1 MNIRDIIEESFDD
14 LKNKKYYN
22 NTEEYFLESELDEVI
37 SESYIDDAIND
48 FRKDMIKLESDFY
61 INSII
66 LEELTYES
74 DNYELIE
81 ESIIDSGKSFVSNVI
96 EKVKEL
102 WRKFKSWIRKIIDS
116 IKSFFS
122 KEQIAE
128 DIKSESKESES
139 NNKQSET
146 KKVETKKVE
155 SNQSNTDSKTK
166 KYNNTKTKSEA
177 MKGTHRSVLSAK
189 EHNAKQ
195 YDMTDIKL
203 NLNYHIKKATTVR
216 FNSYM
221 YNIKFAEFKESI
233 LDIISIGES
242 IMGQYKWRYNSE
254 GNEMVDDRKKRIV
267 KFKEYIEKKVGHSAG
282 SDIYTPWKVYIKSL
296 VRNDKIEN
304 HGVEDF
310 KLETIK
316 SIAFDSSDYMK
327 QIRDLE
333 KRVDKVFSNCIN
345 EMTQFEKEM
354 NKLDE
359 KEANRFV
366 TAYKDT
372 ITTTMKFA
380 TSGIKIFTAEYR
392 SASRVCRKI
401 IKALMKK

>member
-22 NTEEYFLESELDEVI
+22 NEEYFLESELDEVI

-102 WRKFKSWIRKIIDS
+102 WRRFKSWIRKIIDS

-128 DIKSESKESES
+128 DTKSESKESGS

-146 KKVETKKVE
+146 KNVETKNDA

-166 KYNNTKTKSEA
+166 KYNNTKTKAEA
-177 MKGTHRSVLSAK
+177 MKGTHRSALSAK
-189 EHNAKQ
+189 EHNARRS
-195 YDMTDIKL
+195 DITDTKL
-203 NLNYHIKKATTVR
+203 NLNYHIKKATTIR

-254 GNEMVDDRKKRIV
+254 GNEMVDDRKKRIA
-267 KFKEYIEKKVGHSAG
+267 KFKEYIEKKVGHSTG
-282 SDIYTPWKVYIKSL
+282 SDIYIPWKVYIKSL

-327 QIRDLE
+327 QIKDLE

-401 IKALMKK
+401 IKALMKN

>member
-22 NTEEYFLESELDEVI
+22 NNEEYFLESELDEFI

-81 ESIIDSGKSFVSNVI
+81 ESIIDSGKSLVSNVI

-102 WRKFKSWIRKIIDS
+102 WRRFKSWIRKMMDS

-139 NNKQSET
+139 NNKQPET
-146 KKVETKKVE
+146 KKVETKNDE

-195 YDMTDIKL
+195 YDVTDMKL
-203 NLNYHIKKATTVR
+203 NLNYHIKKATTLR

-221 YNIKFAEFKESI
+221 YDIKFTEFKESI

-254 GNEMVDDRKKRIV
+254 GNEMVDDRKKRIA
-267 KFKEYIEKKVGHSAG
+267 KFKEYIEKKAGHSTG
-282 SDIYTPWKVYIKSL
+282 NDIYIPWKVYIKSL

-327 QIRDLE
+327 QIKDLE
-333 KRVDKVFSNCIN
+333 KRVDKVFSTCIN
-345 EMTQFEKEM
+345 EMTQFEKKM
-354 NKLDE
+354 TKLDE

-401 IKALMKK
+401 IKALMKN

>member
-1 MNIRDIIEESFDD
+1 MNIRDIIKESFDD
-14 LKNKKYYN
+14 LENKKYYN

-66 LEELTYES
+66 LEELSYES
-74 DNYELIE
+74 DDYEVIE
-81 ESIIDSGKSFVSNVI
+81 ESIIESGKSFVSTAI

-102 WRKFKSWIRKIIDS
+102 WRRFKSWIRKIMDS

-122 KEQIAE
+122 KEKIDE
-128 DIKSESKESES
+128 DIKSGSKESES
-139 NNKQSET
+139 NDKQSEHKKIET
-146 KKVETKKVE
+146 KKVEP
-155 SNQSNTDSKTK
+155 NQSNTDSKNK

-177 MKGTHRSVLSAK
+177 IKGTHRSVLSAK

-195 YDMTDIKL
+195 YDITDMKL
-203 NLNYHIKKATTVR
+203 NLNYHIKKATTLR

-221 YNIKFAEFKESI
+221 YDIKFSEFKESI

-254 GNEMVDDRKKRIV
+254 GNDMVNDRKQRIA
-267 KFKEYIEKKVGHSAG
+267 KFKDYIEKKAGHSTG
-282 SDIYTPWKVYIKSL
+282 NDIYTPWKVYIKSL

-310 KLETIK
+310 KIETIK

-327 QIRDLE
+327 QIQALE
-333 KRVDKVFSNCIN
+333 KRVDKVFSICTN
-345 EMTQFEKEM
+345 EMTQFEKKM

-359 KEANRFV
+359 NEAKRFV
-366 TAYKDT
+366 AAYKDT

-380 TSGIKIFTAEYR
+380 TSGIKIFTTEYR

-401 IKALMKK
+401 IKALMKN